1 MVTDETGCP
10 GPSGP
15 MKSPVPPAEDGT
27 RSISVVVPTF
37 EEADSLPALIER
49 LEGLR
54 SVGWDIDLV
63 IVDDNSKD
71 GTVEFID
78 SLQANWIRL
87 IVRTDERGLSTAVIH
102 GLTEARHD
110 ILIVM
115 DADLSHPPEAIPAF
129 VRALDGDA
137 DFVVGSR
144 YVSGGSTE
152 DGWGYLRWVN
162 SKVATLIARPFTRVK
177 DPMSGF
183 LGMRRQTWQGAE
195 ELDPVG
201 YKIGLELIVKC
212 RCRKVAEVPIHFSTR
227 RHGESKLTLKV
238 QRDYLNHIVRLARW
252 KYPELASFIPF
263 AIVGAM
269 GVGVYAGLLAILEP
283 WLAKSLG
290 KEWVIVIAIFLTMCF
305 NFVLDRKLAFWWAP
319 RKQVAGQFLGF
330 LAICSIPVIINFWVT
345 SHFAF
350 KDDMATPLAGV
361 IGASVGS
368 VLGVI
373 FNWSI
378 SRLFIFSRRRRG
390 S

>member
-1 MVTDETGCP
+1 MTVETGCP

-15 MKSPVPPAEDGT
+15 VKSPLPPEEGGT
-27 RSISVVVPTF
+27 RAISVVVPTYQ
-37 EEADSLPALIER
+37 EGTSLPGLIER
-49 LEGLR
+49 LEGQR
-54 SVGWDIDLV
+54 AVGWDIDLI

-71 GTVEFID
+71 GTVEFIE

-87 IVRTDERGLSTAVIH
+87 IVRTDERGLGTAVIH
-102 GLTEARHD
+102 GLEESRHD

-129 VRALDGDA
+129 VQALESGA

-144 YVSGGSTE
+144 YVPGGSTE

-162 SKVATLIARPFTRVK
+162 SKVATFMARPFTRVK

-183 LGMRRQTWQGAE
+183 LGIRRETLQNAE
-195 ELDPVG
+195 DLDPVG

-212 RCRKVAEVPIHFSTR
+212 RCRNVAEVPIHFSTR

-238 QRDYLNHIVRLARW
+238 QRDYLRHILRLARW
-252 KYPELASFIPF
+252 KYPERASFVPF
-263 AIVGAM
+263 AVVGAM
-269 GVGVYAGLLAILEP
+269 GVGVYAGLLAILVP
-283 WLAKSLG
+283 WFAGSIG
-290 KEWVIVIAIFLTMCF
+290 KEWVIVIAILLTMCF

-319 RKQVAGQFLGF
+319 RKQVLGQFLGF

-345 SHFAF
+345 SHFAV

-368 VLGVI
+368 ILGVV
-373 FNWSI
+373 FNWTI
-378 SRLFIFSRRRRG
+378 SRLLIFSRRRRG